1 VKILRG
7 TIMPNRLGI
16 AVIVAVFFGLL
27 AAYGV
32 YSFLRRQQVETEALK
47 RATQEIVV
55 AAKEIPPGAKITPD
69 MVRLAPYPKGSVP
82 SGSVSSP
89 EKVVGRVAKVNA
101 VSGEPL
107 LESKLT
113 TEGTALTVLLTPG
126 NRAIAVR
133 VDEIVGVSGFIAPN
147 DRVGVIATVT
157 PPGNGGGDKVSKI
170 VLQNKRVLSVA
181 QNVEQKEGKPQ
192 VARSITMELTPE
204 ETEKLSVAAL
214 EGAIVLS
221 LRAVGDDT
229 TVQTRGSTKRDLL
242 TLAAAPKAN
251 VKARPAPDRDKFRV
265 EVYSGTERK
274 VVEF

>member
-1 VKILRG
+1 
-7 TIMPNRLGI
+7 MPNRLRI
-16 AVIVAVFFGLL
+16 AVVAAIFFGAL

-32 YSFLRRQQVETEALK
+32 YSFLRKQEVERDALK
-47 RATQEIVV
+47 RATQDIVV
-55 AAKEIPPGAKITPD
+55 AAKEIPSGTKISAD
-69 MVRLAPYPKGSVP
+69 MVKLAPYPKASVP
-82 SGSVSSP
+82 SGSASSP
-89 EKVVGRVAKVNA
+89 EKIVGRVVKVNA

-113 TEGTALTVLLTPG
+113 AEGTALTVLLTPG

-133 VDEIVGVSGFIAPN
+133 VDEIVGVSGFISPN
-147 DRVGVIATVT
+147 DRVDVIATVT
-157 PPGNGGGDKVSKI
+157 PPGKTEGEKVSKI

-181 QNVEQKEGKPQ
+181 QNVEQQKDGKPQ

-214 EGAIVLS
+214 EGSIVLS

-229 TVQTRGSTKRDLL
+229 TVQTKGSTKRDLL
-242 TLAAAPKAN
+242 TLTTVTPKGS
-251 VKARPAPDRDKFRV
+251 VKAPAVTPEKEKFRV
-265 EVYSGTERK
+265 EVYTGADRK

>member
-1 VKILRG
+1 
-7 TIMPNRLGI
+7 MPNRLRI
-16 AVIVAVFFGLL
+16 AVIVAVFFGIL

-32 YSFLRRQQVETEALK
+32 YSFLRRQQVETETLR
-47 RATQEIVV
+47 RATQDIVV
-55 AAKEIPPGAKITPD
+55 ASKEILPGTKITAD
-69 MVRLAPYPKGSVP
+69 MVRLAPYPKASVP

-89 EKVVGRVAKVNA
+89 EKVVGRVVKVNA

-113 TEGTALTVLLTPG
+113 AEGTALTLLLTPG

-133 VDEIVGVSGFIAPN
+133 VDEIVGVSGFISPN
-147 DRVGVIATVT
+147 DRVDVIATVT
-157 PPGNGGGDKVSKI
+157 PAGRAEGEKISKI

-181 QNVEQKEGKPQ
+181 QNVEQQKDGKPQ

-214 EGAIVLS
+214 EGSIVLS

-229 TVQTRGSTKRDLL
+229 TVQTRGSTKQDLL
-242 TLAAAPKAN
+242 TLTAAPKGSG
-251 VKARPAPDRDKFRV
+251 KARSAPAPKSEKFRV
-265 EVYSGTERK
+265 EVYSGNERK